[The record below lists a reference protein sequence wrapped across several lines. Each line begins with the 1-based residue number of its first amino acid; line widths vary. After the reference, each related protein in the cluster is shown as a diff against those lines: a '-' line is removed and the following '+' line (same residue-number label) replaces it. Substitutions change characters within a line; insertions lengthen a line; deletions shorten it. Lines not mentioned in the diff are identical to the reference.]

1 MAVRVTIV
9 NVRPDTTTDWYVKSA
24 DYVSYIQTN
33 FVDNGKMIKE
43 SVATS
48 ADGLTKTY
56 KSRYPNDSDRNDWMN
71 PSLHPTIK
79 AHHDASAAYG
89 AANGISTTASSESI

>member
-1 MAVRVTIV
+1 MAIRVTIV
-9 NVRPDTTTDWYVKSA
+9 YVRPDTTTDWYVKSDA
-24 DYVSYIQTN
+24 HETYIQTN

-71 PSLHPTIK
+71 PSAHPTIK
-79 AHHDASAAYG
+79 AHHDASSAYG
-89 AANGISTTASSESI
+89 IANGISIAVSSENI